1 MNTHHSIK
9 LYYGVKVKLCIF
21 VVAEL
26 KGDERL
32 GLLSGSFSWGNSLQ
46 Y

>member
-1 MNTHHSIK
+1 
-9 LYYGVKVKLCIF
+9 VKVKLYVF

-32 GLLSGSFSWGNSLQ
+32 ALLSGSFSWRNSPQ

>member
-1 MNTHHSIK
+1 MNTHHYIK
-9 LYYGVKVKLCIF
+9 LYYGVKVKLYVF

-32 GLLSGSFSWGNSLQ
+32 ALLSGCFSWGNSPQ